1 MIGFKGKEVYLPS
14 IGLKWIPTAIV
25 TLSTDN
31 NKFTCEM
38 LVDSG
43 ADITLIPRKFGEEL
57 GLNFKEDEV
66 KEIRGIGEGTVPYII
81 SKLKMTIGKYTF
93 PVRIGWALI
102 EEIPFIL
109 GRLDVFDKFNI
120 EFKQS
125 SRITIFRVAK
135 R

>member
-1 MIGFKGKEVYLPS
+1 MIKFKGKKVYIPDVG
-14 IGLKWIPTAIV
+14 IKWIPTAVVSIRV
-25 TLSTDN
+25 G
-31 NKFTCEM
+31 NKKYICEM

-57 GLNFKEDEV
+57 GLIFKEDEV
-66 KEIRGIGEGTVPYII
+66 KEIRGIGEGAVPYIVRQLRI
-81 SKLKMTIGKYTF
+81 AIGRYTF
-93 PVRIGWALI
+93 PARIGWVLI

-125 SRITIFRVAK
+125 SRITIF
-135 R
+135 